1 VIQQGQVFKLQ
12 ATCAEGEPL
21 WAYRYRVAG
30 RGSARL
36 QVGGFSSRAEAQ
48 RALQNK
54 LARLMP
60 GRRAVTMTLGEWVD
74 EYLETHQGERVTV
87 AKLRWLLGKATAEL
101 GEVHLAELSPEQVC
115 AWRLTVPEG
124 HRFEATQALRQV
136 LNRAVAWKLIDDNPA
151 KRGVPNPGRRCREQ
165 RPFESWQQIRAVA
178 EQLAPAYGPM
188 VVFAAATGL
197 RPSELF
203 ALEHGDVDRGAG
215 VVQIRRAYANGRVKQ
230 TKTRLS
236 RRAVPLQ
243 AIALEALDE
252 LPLRNDRSL
261 LFPNTRGGHLDFR
274 NFNRRHWKPV
284 QKTVGIEPLRDLYDL
299 RHTYA
304 TFALRAGVPVFA
316 LSRFMGT
323 SIAMIDLHYGHL
335 AVDSYQHAVSL
346 LDALAL
352 ERAVDA
358 GWTSTRR
365 PAKPHSDT
373 VSRPRRRVSRRAVD
387 ARWTSNPRQV
397 APEANRRG

>member
-1 VIQQGQVFKLQ
+1 VIQQGQVFKLK
-12 ATCAEGEPL
+12 AKGVEGEPL
-21 WAYRYRVAG
+21 WAYRFRLEG
-30 RGSARL
+30 RGSARP
-36 QVGGFSSRAEAQ
+36 QVGGFASRAEAQ
-48 RALQNK
+48 KALQKK
-54 LARLMP
+54 LARLGP
-60 GRRAVTMTLGEWVD
+60 GFRAATLTLGEWVE
-74 EYLETHQGERVTV
+74 EYLEAHQAERVTV

-101 GEVHLAELSPEQVC
+101 GGVRLAELSPEQVC

-136 LNRAVAWKLIDDNPA
+136 LNRAVEWKLIEENPA

-165 RPFESWQQIRAVA
+165 RPFESWVQIRSLA
-178 EQLAPAYGPM
+178 ELLGATFGPM

-203 ALEHGDVDRGAG
+203 ALEHADVDRAAG
-215 VVQIRRAYANGRVKQ
+215 VIQIRRAYANGRVKHP
-230 TKTRLS
+230 KTRLS

-243 AIALEALDE
+243 AIALEALDQ
-252 LPLRNDRSL
+252 LRPQQESTL
-261 LFPNTRGGHLDFR
+261 LFPNSRGGYVDFR
-274 NFNRRHWKPV
+274 NFNRRRWKPV
-284 QKTVGIEPLRDLYDL
+284 QRAVGIEPLRDLYDL

-358 GWTSTRR
+358 GWTPARR
-365 PAKPHSDT
+365 PAKPHGDT
-373 VSRPRRRVSRRAVD
+373 VSRPRASASRRAVD
-387 ARWTSNPRQV
+387 ARWTSGSETVRTRP
-397 APEANRRG
+397 NRRA